1 MGKVPD
7 AKVLGQDIL
16 QRIQELQLKHWG
28 HKDTGVLL
36 EDTIQQL
43 LLGANSILDITPTIE
58 KGAISLKQQG
68 LCLWNVALGGHTCE
82 QMLHILEDIFGLL
95 ESEESKRFDQGL
107 VPETD
112 PDKTLPEGAKDYQS
126 TSQNPSSSLS
136 SSPSQ

>member
-1 MGKVPD
+1 MAKLPD
-7 AKVLGQDIL
+7 AKVLGQNIL
-16 QRIQELQLKHWG
+16 WRIQELQLKHWG
-28 HKDTGVLL
+28 HKDTRVLP

-43 LLGANSILDITPTIE
+43 LLGANSILDFALTIE
-58 KGAISLKQQG
+58 KEAISLKQQG
-68 LCLWNVALGGHTCE
+68 LCLWNVALGGHTCG

-112 PDKTLPEGAKDYQS
+112 PDETFPEGAEDYPPA
-126 TSQNPSSSLS
+126 SQNPSSSSS